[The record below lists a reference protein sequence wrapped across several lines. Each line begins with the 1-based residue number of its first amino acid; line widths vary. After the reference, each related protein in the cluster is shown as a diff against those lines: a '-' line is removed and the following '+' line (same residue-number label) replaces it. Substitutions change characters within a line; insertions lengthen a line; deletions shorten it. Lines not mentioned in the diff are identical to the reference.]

1 MKKLTA
7 FLLGLALTKVWA
19 QVPVPAPP
27 PAPASVPQSEPS
39 PPHPEVPKVEGSASP
54 EGAVHGTS
62 KDRLFFALPNF
73 LTLENA
79 GKVPPLTVKEKFKV
93 TLRSSFDPV
102 EYFWYGALAG
112 ISQGE
117 NSEPGFG
124 QGAEGYAKRY
134 GAYFADGTMENVL
147 TEAVF
152 PSLLHEDPRYFQMGK
167 GGFAR
172 RAGYAVSRIFI
183 TRMDSGRNGFNFSE
197 VFGSAMAAGIATY
210 TYHPQGDHNLPNALS
225 VWGTQVGYDS
235 LTYVIKEFWPDIRR
249 KMHHPKPVPAPSN
262 SLP

>member
-1 MKKLTA
+1 MTKLTA
-7 FLLGLALTKVWA
+7 FLLWLALTEVWA

-27 PAPASVPQSEPS
+27 AAPAPVPQSEPA
-39 PPHPEVPKVEGSASP
+39 PPQPEAPKVEGSASP
-54 EGAVHGTS
+54 AGAVPGTS

-134 GAYFADGTMENVL
+134 GAYFADGTMENVI
-147 TEAVF
+147 TEAV
-152 PSLLHEDPRYFQMGK
+152 PVPPARGPALLPDGQ
-167 GGFAR
+167 R
-172 RAGYAVSRIFI
+172 RIR
-183 TRMDSGRNGFNFSE
+183 
-197 VFGSAMAAGIATY
+197 AAGR
-210 TYHPQGDHNLPNALS
+210 L
-225 VWGTQVGYDS
+225 
-235 LTYVIKEFWPDIRR
+235 RR
-249 KMHHPKPVPAPSN
+249 EPHLHHPHGQRPQRIQ
-262 SLP
+262 LL